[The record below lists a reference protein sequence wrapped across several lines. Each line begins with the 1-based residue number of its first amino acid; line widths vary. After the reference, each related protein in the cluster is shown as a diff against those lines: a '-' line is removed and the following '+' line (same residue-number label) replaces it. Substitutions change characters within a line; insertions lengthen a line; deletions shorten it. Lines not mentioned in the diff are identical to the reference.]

1 MGDFFNIVWIDL
13 FDSKIISMKIKH
25 FNIELSKINQEIDV
39 FKVKI
44 GVEF

>member
-1 MGDFFNIVWIDL
+1 L
-13 FDSKIISMKIKH
+13 FDSKIISMKIKQL
-25 FNIELSKINQEIDV
+25 NIELSKINQEIDV

>member
-13 FDSKIISMKIKH
+13 FDSKIISMKIKQL
-25 FNIELSKINQEIDV
+25 NVELSKINQEIDV